1 MTFFRDDSASLV
13 QRTTALLLACLCFVL
28 TYFGAAVWTQQQP
41 DTLDV
46 SAMLLPVQPWLMW
59 PYLSS
64 PLLLLWLLLAPQ
76 SLTELRLTFRRLLL
90 LTCLAACCFVLLPM
104 TLQQGRLAQTPTA
117 LLDLIQQLDPSVNL
131 FPSLHVAYAYIG
143 WRQFW
148 RWYPAI
154 WQRLLV
160 SCWLALLM
168 LSTLF
173 TAQHVWPDLLA
184 GLALAWA
191 VQRLIHENCW
201 PQVTYYS
208 AAAALCV
215 ALWQMSDA
223 AMLWYFAASF
233 ALVAWQHALKRV
245 DFLHKKQGR
254 HLLWVWWCYA
264 PYLLLYRL
272 TWLMVRAR
280 QTPAVRQIAPHL
292 WVGRRLT
299 SAEVQ
304 GLPSDIEVF
313 DLSGELP
320 EIDALRH
327 HSYQHWPLPDIV
339 PATPQQ
345 LAPIV
350 AAIELRLR
358 AKATVFVHCAMGLQR
373 SQQVVAGLAPLLQAL
388 PLPSPKNVLPTG
400 VSD

>member
-1 MTFFRDDSASLV
+1 MTLFHADGATFAT
-13 QRTTALLLACLCFVL
+13 RTKALLLACLCFVL
-28 TYFGAAVWTQQQP
+28 TYYGAAAWAQQQP

-64 PLLLLWLLLAPQ
+64 PLMLCWLLLAPQ
-76 SLTELRLTFRRLLL
+76 SLTELRLTFRRLVLI
-90 LTCLAACCFVLLPM
+90 TCLAACCFVVLPM
-104 TLQQGRLAQTPTA
+104 TLQQGRPAPTV
-117 LLDLIQQLDPSVNL
+117 LFGWVQQLDPSVNL

-148 RWYPAI
+148 CWYPAV
-154 WQRLLV
+154 WQRVVV
-160 SCWLALLM
+160 SSWLALLM

-184 GLALAWA
+184 GLALAWG
-191 VQRLIHENCW
+191 VQRGIHKDCW

-215 ALWQMSDA
+215 ALWQISDCGL
-223 AMLWYFAASF
+223 LWYFAASF
-233 ALVAWQHALKRV
+233 GLVASQHAGKRV
-245 DFLHKKQGR
+245 DFLQKRQGR
-254 HLLWVWWCYA
+254 HPLWVWCGYA

-280 QTPAVRQIAPHL
+280 QTPAVQQIAPRL

-299 SAEVQ
+299 EADVRS
-304 GLPSDIEVF
+304 LPHDVEVF
-313 DLSGELP
+313 DVSGELP
-320 EIDALRH
+320 EIEPLRH
-327 HSYQHWPLPDIV
+327 HAYQHWPLPDIV

-350 AAIELRLR
+350 AAVAQRLQ
-358 AKATVFVHCAMGLQR
+358 AGANVFVHCAMGLQR
-373 SQQVVAGLAPLLQAL
+373 SHQVVAGLTPAVLVLTTPPQADA
-388 PLPSPKNVLPTG
+388 LPTG
-400 VSD
+400 VSQ